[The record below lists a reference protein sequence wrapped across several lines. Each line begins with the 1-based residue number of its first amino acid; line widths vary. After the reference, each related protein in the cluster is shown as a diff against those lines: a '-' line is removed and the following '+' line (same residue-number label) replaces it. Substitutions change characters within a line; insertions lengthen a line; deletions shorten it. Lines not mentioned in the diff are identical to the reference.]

1 MNRVPYYEQDQFS
14 NQYDREEYIRMQRQ
28 QLFAQQQREDYENYM
43 RKKQQYIQNMYYDK
57 SGMNTPIKITEDKN
71 YKNQRKILDNA
82 NDNLITNLTKENQYT
97 NYHNQHT
104 GNLDNNDINIKPHNQ
119 QHNQNIQQENPIQ
132 KYKEEEYPKPNYHL
146 RNQNPE
152 NYPNNNN
159 YENINIPPEYIQQY
173 QNQNLNQQQQMEI
186 PENYYNNIP
195 EQKYYE
201 YLQNENSQN
210 QNYQYLNAQNLN
222 YQNLNNENLQ
232 NQNNQNYNNPNLQA
246 IGEYP
251 APKIFPESYI
261 PNSEIIDKYTLELQ
275 NEKIKKQNAYDKLE
289 LPLYQYG
296 KYLTPAIDPI
306 LNKKNNPNLKKG
318 ELPFDR
324 RLEER
329 HEYLENKMKN
339 NATYTN
345 LTHQMTNNI
354 SLKSIPLR
362 PINES
367 DKEKIYQMQL
377 KEEKMRKY
385 KESLDNQIKNKPI
398 NAYTKENN
406 DMKKEIPP
414 DPFSGRNNGY
424 FKNIPYNK

>member
-43 RKKQQYIQNMYYDK
+43 RKNQQYIQNMYYDK

-97 NYHNQHT
+97 NYHNQYI
-104 GNLDNNDINIKPHNQ
+104 GNLDNNDINIKPYNQ
-119 QHNQNIQQENPIQ
+119 QYNQNIQQENPIQ

-159 YENINIPPEYIQQY
+159 YENLNIPPEYIQQY
-173 QNQNLNQQQQMEI
+173 QNQNFNQQQMEI

-210 QNYQYLNAQNLN
+210 PNYQYFNA
-222 YQNLNNENLQ
+222 QNLNNENLQ

-261 PNSEIIDKYTLELQ
+261 PNSEIIDKYTTEMK
-275 NEKIKKQNAYDKLE
+275 NEKIKKQNEIDQMQ

-296 KYLTPAIDPI
+296 KYLKPLIDP
-306 LNKKNNPNLKKG
+306 LNNNNPNLKPG

-385 KESLDNQIKNKPI
+385 KESLDNQIRNKTS
-398 NAYTKENN
+398 NTYSKENN
-406 DMKKEIPP
+406 DYKKEIPP
-414 DPFSGRNNGY
+414 NPYSRGYLNSNSNILNNPI
-424 FKNIPYNK
+424 N